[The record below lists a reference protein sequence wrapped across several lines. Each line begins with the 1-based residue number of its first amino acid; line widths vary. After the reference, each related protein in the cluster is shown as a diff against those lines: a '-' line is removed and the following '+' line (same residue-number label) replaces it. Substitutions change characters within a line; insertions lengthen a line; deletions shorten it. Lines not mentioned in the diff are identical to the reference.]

1 MGMQVRPLPEVEPST
16 PAPKGSA
23 PEVEQTPS
31 APVSAGS
38 RLLAVLG
45 SWRARLALMSVWG
58 VLLFVAFQPG
68 LLSSDSLDMLAQGR
82 AGRYSDW
89 HSPFFSFV
97 LGKSFALTGST
108 WPVLALQLLVLSLG
122 PVLLLG
128 RVSGRRGL
136 GALALLVVYCLLPS
150 TWAVGVT
157 LWKDVFN
164 AVMLLGTVVL
174 LTRGRPGWAF
184 ACLVFATLTRHN
196 AIVASVL
203 LVPMVVARVP
213 ALMKER
219 ARPFIAG
226 GILLGILACAPGFV
240 ERAMGAQKSWIAGA
254 LLVFDVVGVYVRE
267 PSAMDGSPLVERWQ
281 WTPEQLSGLYDPR
294 SITPLLWGEPARGS
308 ISTTQVLE
316 ARDALTREWLRVVR
330 THPGAY
336 LRHRLSTYSASL
348 GLGDSSD
355 SYYRDIGS
363 FHRVIDPNDLG
374 LTLRTHTAVHRAL
387 SAMREA
393 FPWVAA
399 SGAPWLALTLALAV
413 VGWRRRALDGG
424 LMFCVAASG
433 ACYALAYLPVSVSA
447 EYRFYYWTAISAF
460 VASALWLARSSS
472 DSVKA
477 PALGSRS

>member
-1 MGMQVRPLPEVEPST
+1 MGMEVRPLPEVEPST
-16 PAPKGSA
+16 PAPKGST

-45 SWRARLALMSVWG
+45 SWRARLALMSIWS

-82 AGRYSDW
+82 VGRYSDW
-89 HSPFFSFV
+89 HSPFFSFL

-108 WPVLALQLLVLSLG
+108 WPVLAIQLLGLALG

-128 RVSGRRGL
+128 RVAGRRGL

-164 AVMLLGTVVL
+164 AVVLLGAVVL

-184 ACLVFATLTRHN
+184 ACLAAATLTRHN
-196 AIVASVL
+196 AIVASMW

-226 GILLGILACAPGFV
+226 GILLGVLALAPGFV
-240 ERAMGAQKSWIAGA
+240 ERVVGAQKAWVGGA
-254 LLVFDVVGVYVRE
+254 VLVFDVVGIYVRE
-267 PSAMDGSPLVERWQ
+267 PSAMEGSPLVARWH
-281 WTPEQLSGLYDPR
+281 WTPEQVRQLYQPR
-294 SITPLLWGEPARGS
+294 SVSPILWGDPAGGA
-308 ISTTQVLE
+308 ISTVEVL
-316 ARDALTREWLRVVR
+316 AAKDVLIREWLRVVHA
-330 THPGAY
+330 HPSAY
-336 LRHRLSTYSASL
+336 LRHRWASYVANL
-348 GLGDSSD
+348 GLARFTDN
-355 SYYRDIGS
+355 YLHDIGS
-363 FHRVIDPNDLG
+363 YHRDIDPNDLG
-374 LTLRTHTAVHRAL
+374 LKLRKHTAVHRGLA
-387 SAMREA
+387 AMREA
-393 FPWVAA
+393 GPDVFVRGA
-399 SGAPWLALTLALAV
+399 SWLALTLALAV

-460 VASALWLARSSS
+460 AASALWLAWPPRT
-472 DSVKA
+472 A
-477 PALGSRS
+477 HRHLR

>member
-1 MGMQVRPLPEVEPST
+1 MGMEVRPLPEVEPST
-16 PAPKGSA
+16 PAPKGST

-45 SWRARLALMSVWG
+45 SWRARLALMSIWG

-82 AGRYSDW
+82 LGRYSDW
-89 HSPFFSFV
+89 HSPFFSFL
-97 LGKSFALTGST
+97 LGKCFALTGST
-108 WPVLALQLLVLSLG
+108 WPILAIQLLGLALG

-128 RVSGRRGL
+128 RVAGRRGL

-164 AVMLLGTVVL
+164 AVALLGAVVL

-184 ACLVFATLTRHN
+184 ACLVAATLTRHN
-196 AIVASVL
+196 AIVASVP

-219 ARPFIAG
+219 ARPFIAS

-240 ERAMGAQKSWIAGA
+240 ERAMGAQKSWIGGT
-254 LLVFDVVGVYVRE
+254 LLVFDVLGVYARE
-267 PSAMDGSPLVERWQ
+267 PSAMERSPLVERWR
-281 WTPEQLSGLYDPR
+281 WTPEQLGGLYDPR
-294 SITPLLWGEPARGS
+294 SITPLLWGDPARGS
-308 ISTTQVLE
+308 ISMTQVLE
-316 ARDALTREWLRVVR
+316 ARDSLTREWLRVVR

-336 LRHRLSTYSASL
+336 LRHRLSAYAASL
-348 GLGDSSD
+348 GVGDSSD

-363 FHRVIDPNDLG
+363 YHRAIEANDLG
-374 LTLRTHTAVHRAL
+374 LKLRTHTAVHRAL
-387 SAMREA
+387 AAMREG
-393 FPWVAA
+393 FPWVVGR
-399 SGAPWLALTLALAV
+399 GAPWLALTLVLAG
-413 VGWRRRALDGG
+413 VGWRRRARDGG

-460 VASALWLARSSS
+460 AASALWLARPPR
-472 DSVKA
+472 A
-477 PALGSRS
+477 AHGHLR